1 MQNKDLCIRD
11 ALLADLAD
19 LVQLEQACFDADRLS
34 RRSFRHFILDKRSDL
49 QVLEKNNQLV
59 GYFLVL
65 YRRGISLARLYSLA
79 VLPTERKQGFAQLL
93 LNQAELSA
101 RQRRCVFLR
110 LEVRPDNDS
119 AIALYRRQGYQE
131 FAIRHDFYEDHSDA
145 LCMQKR
151 VFSYQQ
157 QGTDKGIQFIQQTT
171 PFTCGPA
178 ALLMAMNYFEPN
190 TYDPYAEELE
200 IWREATTIFMTS
212 GHGGCSPRG
221 LALAAW
227 QRGFDTEVM
236 LNQSGPLFVDSV
248 RHIQKKQMLERVHQI
263 EQQKCAKAGIA
274 VHISEFTLNDVLEKL
289 HQGCL
294 VLLLISTWQ
303 FDRSKAPHWVLL
315 CDADDDFVYLND
327 PDVDTEAGQNAADYQ
342 YIPVNRD
349 IMTKAFLYGKQRLK
363 AAVALKKYKEPAF

>member
-1 MQNKDLCIRD
+1 MENNDLCIRD
-11 ALLADLAD
+11 AVIQDLAH
-19 LVQLEQACFDADRLS
+19 LVQLEQACFEADRIS

-49 QVLEKNNQLV
+49 QVLEKNSQLV

-79 VLPTERKQGFAQLL
+79 VSPTERKQGFAQLL

-110 LEVRPDNDS
+110 LEVRPDNQG
-119 AIALYRRQGYQE
+119 AIVLYRRHGYQE

-157 QGTDKGIQFIQQTT
+157 QGDSKRIQFIPQTT

-178 ALLMAMNYFEPN
+178 SLLMAMNYFEPGR
-190 TYDPYAEELE
+190 YDPFFEELE

-221 LALAAW
+221 LALAGAK
-227 QRGFDTEVM
+227 RAFDVEVM

-248 RHIQKKQMLERVHQI
+248 RSQQKKELLQRVHQI
-263 EQQKCAKAGIA
+263 EQQKCAQAKIPVQIA
-274 VHISEFTLNDVLEKL
+274 DFTLTDVLGRL
-289 HQGCL
+289 LQGYV

-303 FDRSKAPHWVLL
+303 FDRSKAPHWVVL

-342 YIPVNRD
+342 YIPVNRA

-363 AAVALKKYKEPAF
+363 AAVALKKHKKPAF